1 MTSSRSIPDRWLFV
15 LAVILLWTGMTIS
28 RAEAGRKRVVVL
40 DFEGPNA
47 EKFHADVVKLIKKS
61 HTVVKLEK
69 WNKAAE
75 ELDAA
80 KVTEKNVKK
89 VAKKLKI
96 DGVITGK
103 IDKRRDEYI
112 IKLKLRAGT
121 TGELV
126 GNSVQTKADGPRL
139 EGQAQRDIK
148 DELVAVIDELESNRD
163 GGGDEGE
170 EDTSKKKKDRG
181 EEATDDEPKKSGF
194 SRKGGDDEGEK
205 PKKKKGDDEETK
217 KNDDAEK
224 EALSTKKSDDEATD
238 EEARPHKKKR
248 TAEED
253 GEEHPRKR
261 KGGDDEEAIEES
273 ADEPEESGDKALYL
287 SPSRRA
293 VDAVVGLSFTARNLK
308 FTYANDLGDPPPG
321 YKQGL
326 PVGGALLDVTF
337 FPMALNHKKPPTIY
351 SGIGINILYDQVLKI
366 NSQKRYSDMMN
377 NPQVANLDTKESRW
391 TIGGVFRYPLGKGA
405 MAPVVGGTLAYS
417 KQKFSV
423 AQTLP
428 NNEPTDIPNVAYSMF
443 SPGAFVRFPVIP
455 KLTAN
460 LDAAFH
466 AITDT
471 GAIQTRPQYG
481 AATVSGYS
489 IVIGA
494 DYAIKPNLF
503 ARAGIRY
510 QKIGFTFK
518 GDPMSQT
525 NTRDTDPEQDVT
537 GASDSYFGGV
547 ATVGYIY

>member
-1 MTSSRSIPDRWLFV
+1 MTSSRSTLNRWLVVVAV
-15 LAVILLWTGMTIS
+15 LFLWVG
-28 RAEAGRKRVVVL
+28 RADAGRKRVVVL
-40 DFEGPNA
+40 EFEGPNA

-61 HTVVKLEK
+61 HTVVKVDK
-69 WNKAAE
+69 WNRAAE

-80 KVTEKNVKK
+80 KVTDKNVKK
-89 VAKKLKI
+89 VARKLKV

-121 TGELV
+121 TGEIM
-126 GNSVQTKADGPRL
+126 GNSVSTKADGPRL

-163 GGGDEGE
+163 GGSDEGE
-170 EDTSKKKKDRG
+170 EDSPKKKNRG
-181 EEATDDEPKKSGF
+181 EEAIDDEPKKSGF
-194 SRKGGDDEGEK
+194 SRKGGDDDE
-205 PKKKKGDDEETK
+205 KKGDDE
-217 KNDDAEK
+217 A
-224 EALSTKKSDDEATD
+224 EALSTKKSDDEGD
-238 EEARPHKKKR
+238 EDRPKKKR
-248 TAEED
+248 SKSSDDDE
-253 GEEHPRKR
+253 GRGRKR
-261 KGGDDEEAIEES
+261 KASSDDEEGIEES
-273 ADEPEESGDKALYL
+273 ADEPEESGDKALHL
-287 SPSRRA
+287 SPGRRA
-293 VDAVVGLSFTARNLK
+293 VDAVLGLSFTARNLK
-308 FTYANDLGDPPPG
+308 FTYATDLGDPPPG
-321 YKQGL
+321 YKQGV

-337 FPMALNHKKPPTIY
+337 YPMSLNHKKPPTIV
-351 SGIGINILYDQVLKI
+351 SGIGINVLYDQVLKI

-391 TIGGVFRYPLGKGA
+391 TIGGVFRYPIGKGA
-405 MAPVVGGTLAYS
+405 MAPVVGGTLSYS
-417 KQKFSV
+417 KQKFTV

-428 NNEPTDIPNVAYSMF
+428 NNEPTDIPNVSYSMF
-443 SPGAFVRFPVIP
+443 SPGVFVRFPVIP

-471 GAIQTRPQYG
+471 GAIQTRTQYG
-481 AATVSGYS
+481 AATVSGYTLLVS
-489 IVIGA
+489 A
-494 DYAIKPNLF
+494 DYAITPNIF

-547 ATVGYIY
+547 ATVGYVY

>member
-1 MTSSRSIPDRWLFV
+1 MTSSRSIPNRWLVV
-15 LAVILLWTGMTIS
+15 LAVLFLWTG
-28 RAEAGRKRVVVL
+28 RADADRKRVVVL

-47 EKFHADVVKLIKKS
+47 EKFHSDVVKLIKKS
-61 HTVVKLEK
+61 HTVVKSTK
-69 WNKAAE
+69 WNKKAE

-103 IDKRRDEYI
+103 IDKRRGEYI
-112 IKLKLRAGT
+112 IKLKLRSGT
-121 TGELV
+121 TGELM
-126 GNSVQTKADGPRL
+126 GNSVSTKADGPRL
-139 EGQAQRDIK
+139 DGQAQRDIK
-148 DELVAVIDELESNRD
+148 DELVAVIDELERNRD

-170 EDTSKKKKDRG
+170 EDSPRKKKKDKG

-194 SRKGGDDEGEK
+194 SRKR
-205 PKKKKGDDEETK
+205 GDDEE
-217 KNDDAEK
+217 
-224 EALSTKKSDDEATD
+224 KKSDDESSDARSD
-238 EEARPHKKKR
+238 EEDEPKKKR
-248 TAEED
+248 SKSSDDDED
-253 GEEHPRKR
+253 RPRKR
-261 KGGDDEEAIEES
+261 KAS
-273 ADEPEESGDKALYL
+273 ADEDESIEETAEEPESGDKLLHL

-293 VDAVVGLSFTARNLK
+293 IDAVFGLSFTARNLK

-321 YKQGL
+321 YKQSL

-337 FPMALNHKKPPTIY
+337 YPMSLNHKKPPTIV
-351 SGIGINILYDQVLKI
+351 SGIGINVLYDQVLKI
-366 NSQKRYSDMMN
+366 NSQKRYSDEMN
-377 NPQVANLDTKESRW
+377 NPQIANLDTKESRW
-391 TIGGVFRYPLGKGA
+391 TIAGVFRYPLGKGA
-405 MAPVVGGTLAYS
+405 KAPVVGGALGYS
-417 KQKFSV
+417 RQKFTV

-428 NNEPTDIPNVAYSMF
+428 NAEPTDIPNVEYSMF
-443 SPGAFVRFPVIP
+443 SPGVFVRFPVIP

-489 IVIGA
+489 IVLGA
-494 DYAIKPNLF
+494 DYAITPNIF

-547 ATVGYIY
+547 ATVGYVY

>member
-1 MTSSRSIPDRWLFV
+1 MMSSRSIPSKLLVVFAVLF
-15 LAVILLWTGMTIS
+15 LWIG
-28 RAEAGRKRVVVL
+28 RADADRKRVVVL

-47 EKFHADVVKLIKKS
+47 EKFHADVVKLIKKN
-61 HTVVKLEK
+61 HTVVKATK

-126 GNSVQTKADGPRL
+126 GNSVSTKADGPRL

-148 DELVAVIDELESNRD
+148 DELVAVIDELESNRE
-163 GGGDEGE
+163 GGGDEGD
-170 EDTSKKKKDRG
+170 EDSPKKKKDKG

-194 SRKGGDDEGEK
+194 SRKGGDDDEGDK
-205 PKKKKGDDEETK
+205 PKKKKGDDEEK
-217 KNDDAEK
+217 KGGDETAE
-224 EALSTKKSDDEATD
+224 TD
-238 EEARPHKKKR
+238 MTGESEEDKPKKKR
-248 TAEED
+248 SKSSDED
-253 GEEHPRKR
+253 EDRPRKR
-261 KGGDDEEAIEES
+261 KASSEEDESVEAS
-273 ADEPEESGDKALYL
+273 AEEPEAGDKVLWL
-287 SPSRRA
+287 SPGRRA

-337 FPMALNHKKPPTIY
+337 YPMSLNHNKPPTIV
-351 SGIGINILYDQVLKI
+351 SGIGINVLYDQVLKI
-366 NSQKRYSDMMN
+366 NSQKRYSDAMN
-377 NPQVANLDTKESRW
+377 NPQIANLDTKESRW
-391 TIGGVFRYPLGKGA
+391 TIAGVFRYPIGKGA
-405 MAPVVGGTLAYS
+405 NAPVVGGSLAYN
-417 KQKFSV
+417 KQKFTV

-428 NNEPTDIPNVAYSMF
+428 NNEPTDIPNVGYSMI
-443 SPGAFVRFPVIP
+443 SPGIFVRFPVIP

-471 GAIQTRPQYG
+471 GAIQTRTQYG

-489 IVIGA
+489 LILGA
-494 DYAIKPNLF
+494 DYAIMPNIF
-503 ARAGIRY
+503 VRAAMRY

-547 ATVGYIY
+547 ATVGYVY

>member
-1 MTSSRSIPDRWLFV
+1 MTSSRSIPNKWLV
-15 LAVILLWTGMTIS
+15 VVAVFFMSSGMWIG
-28 RAEAGRKRVVVL
+28 RADADRKRVVVL

-61 HTVVKLEK
+61 HTVVKAAK

-121 TGELV
+121 TGELM
-126 GNSVQTKADGPRL
+126 GNSVSTKADGPRL

-163 GGGDEGE
+163 GGGDEGD
-170 EDTSKKKKDRG
+170 EDSPKKKKDKG

-194 SRKGGDDEGEK
+194 SRKGDDDEDK
-205 PKKKKGDDEETK
+205 PKKKKKSDDEEQK
-217 KNDDAEK
+217 PDDETA
-224 EALSTKKSDDEATD
+224 EALSTKKDDQG
-238 EEARPHKKKR
+238 EEDKPKKKR
-248 TAEED
+248 AKSSDEDED
-253 GEEHPRKR
+253 GPRKR
-261 KGGDDEEAIEES
+261 KASSDEDESIEES
-273 ADEPEESGDKALYL
+273 AEEPESGDKALYL
-287 SPSRRA
+287 SPGRRA
-293 VDAVVGLSFTARNLK
+293 IDAVVGLSFTARNLK

-337 FPMALNHKKPPTIY
+337 YPMSLNHKKPPTIV
-351 SGIGINILYDQVLKI
+351 SGIGINVLYDQVLKI
-366 NSQKRYSDMMN
+366 NSQKRYSDAMN
-377 NPQVANLDTKESRW
+377 NPQIANLDTKESRW
-391 TIGGVFRYPLGKGA
+391 TIAGVFRYPIGKGA
-405 MAPVVGGTLAYS
+405 KAPVVGGTLAYS
-417 KQKFSV
+417 RQKFTV

-428 NNEPTDIPNVAYSMF
+428 NNEPTDIPNVEYSMF
-443 SPGAFVRFPVIP
+443 SPGVFVRFPVIA

-494 DYAIKPNLF
+494 DYAITPNIF

-547 ATVGYIY
+547 ATVGYVY

>member
-1 MTSSRSIPDRWLFV
+1 MGL
-15 LAVILLWTGMTIS
+15 GMWSS

-47 EKFHADVVKLIKKS
+47 EKFHADVIKLIKKS
-61 HTVVKLEK
+61 HSVIKLTK

-75 ELDAA
+75 DLDAA

-89 VAKKLKI
+89 VARKLKI

-121 TGELV
+121 TGELM

-139 EGQAQRDIK
+139 DGQAQRDIK
-148 DELVAVIDELESNRD
+148 DELIAVIDELENNR
-163 GGGDEGE
+163 GGGSDDDDDE
-170 EDTSKKKKDRG
+170 DSPRKKKDRG
-181 EEATDDEPKKSGF
+181 EEATTDEPKKSGF
-194 SRKGGDDEGEK
+194 SRKGKDD
-205 PKKKKGDDEETK
+205 DD
-217 KNDDAEK
+217 DDK
-224 EALSTKKSDDEATD
+224 
-238 EEARPHKKKR
+238 
-248 TAEED
+248 
-253 GEEHPRKR
+253 PRKR
-261 KGGDDEEAIEES
+261 KGDDDESASDGDDDGEEARPRKKKHSSDDDDDDGSRRRHKRKASADDDEEGIEES
-273 ADEPEESGDKALYL
+273 ADEPEPGDKALYL

-293 VDAVVGLSFTARNLK
+293 IDAVFGLSFTARNLK
-308 FTYANDLGDPPPG
+308 FTYASDLGDPPPG
-321 YKQGL
+321 YKQSL

-337 FPMALNHKKPPTIY
+337 YPMSLSHKKPPTIY
-351 SGIGINILYDQVLKI
+351 SGIGINVLYDQVLKI
-366 NSQKRYSDMMN
+366 NSQKRYSDAMN

-391 TIGGVFRYPLGKGA
+391 TIGGVFRYPIGKGA
-405 MAPVVGGTLAYS
+405 MAPVVGGTLSYS
-417 KQKFSV
+417 KQKFTV

-428 NNEPTDIPNVAYSMF
+428 NTEPTDIPNVTYSMF
-443 SPGAFVRFPVIP
+443 SPGVFVRFPVIP

-471 GAIQTRPQYG
+471 GAIQTRTQYG

-489 IVIGA
+489 LVISA
-494 DYAIKPNLF
+494 DYAIKPNIF

-537 GASDSYFGGV
+537 GANDSYFGGV
-547 ATVGYIY
+547 ATIGYVY

>member
-1 MTSSRSIPDRWLFV
+1 MWI
-15 LAVILLWTGMTIS
+15 G
-28 RAEAGRKRVVVL
+28 RADAGRKRVVVL

-61 HTVVKLEK
+61 HTVVKLDK
-69 WNKAAE
+69 WNKTAE
-75 ELDAA
+75 ELDAG

-89 VAKKLKI
+89 VARKLKI

-121 TGELV
+121 TGELM

-148 DELVAVIDELESNRD
+148 DELIAVIDELESNRD
-163 GGGDEGE
+163 GGSDDEAE
-170 EDTSKKKKDRG
+170 EDTPRKKKKDRG
-181 EEATDDEPKKSGF
+181 EEATTDEPKKSGF
-194 SRKGGDDEGEK
+194 SRRGDDDEEDKPKKHKDDEENKDDEG
-205 PKKKKGDDEETK
+205 
-217 KNDDAEK
+217 
-224 EALSTKKSDDEATD
+224 EALSTKKDDEEEERPRKKKHSDDD
-238 EEARPHKKKR
+238 EDR
-248 TAEED
+248 
-253 GEEHPRKR
+253 PRKR
-261 KGGDDEEAIEES
+261 KASRDDDEGIEDS
-273 ADEPEESGDKALYL
+273 ADEPESGDQSLYL
-287 SPSRRA
+287 SPGRRA
-293 VDAVVGLSFTARNLK
+293 IDAVVGLSFTARNLK
-308 FTYANDLGDPPPG
+308 FTYASDLGDPPPG
-321 YKQGL
+321 YKQSL

-337 FPMALNHKKPPTIY
+337 YPMSLSHKKPPTIY
-351 SGIGINILYDQVLKI
+351 SGIGINVLYDQVLKI
-366 NSQKRYSDMMN
+366 NSQKRYSDDMN

-391 TIGGVFRYPLGKGA
+391 TIGGVFRYPIGKGA
-405 MAPVVGGTLAYS
+405 MAPVVGGTLSYS
-417 KQKFSV
+417 KQKFTV

-428 NNEPTDIPNVAYSMF
+428 NAEPTDIPNVTYSMF
-443 SPGAFVRFPVIP
+443 SPGVFVRFPVIP

-471 GAIQTRPQYG
+471 GAIQTRTQYG

-489 IVIGA
+489 LVISA
-494 DYAIKPNLF
+494 DYAIKPNIF

-537 GASDSYFGGV
+537 GANDSYFGGV
-547 ATVGYIY
+547 ATIGYVY